1 MRFDFHGVTVD
12 VTSRDAE
19 ALRFLR
25 ANFSLQEV
33 AGAADGAGA
42 AGAAGAS
49 ADVGATAG
57 APCADVTIVVEP
69 ESAGHFDASPRGH
82 RRLFRTKDAVVTRRA
97 GAQLFET
104 AGRAAV
110 LYDFR
115 TERGV
120 VYGPDRDLALEK
132 CYLLITSRVGAL
144 CDRRG
149 LHRVHA
155 MGVAIDA
162 SALRASAPS
171 DAPPPPR
178 AHDWAALLCA
188 FPMGGGKTTLALDML
203 LRDTGGGG
211 ASDAPRARTAL
222 LSDDC
227 PLVDRAGRA
236 HPFAVRIGVNPGGE
250 PAEIP
255 DAMRLA
261 FPRSRHGP
269 KTLLDARTF
278 AERIS
283 PRARVRVFAYGR
295 RDTRTVPAA
304 HRRSRL
310 AGLRVLWS
318 AGVLGT
324 GLPEL
329 REYTVP
335 CSIGGAL
342 ELLRARVSR
351 LRAMLALARG
361 AAIYELA
368 LGTDRAANAALV
380 RGLLDA
386 EARA

>member
-1 MRFDFHGVTVD
+1 MRFDFHGVTVE
-12 VTSRDAE
+12 VASRDAE

-33 AGAADGAGA
+33 EDAA
-42 AGAAGAS
+42 AGE
-49 ADVGATAG
+49 
-57 APCADVTIVVEP
+57 PRADVTLVVEP
-69 ESAGHFDASPRGH
+69 ESAGRFDVAPRGH

-97 GAQLFET
+97 GAQLFES

-115 TERGV
+115 IERGV

-144 CDRRG
+144 LDRRG

-155 MGVAIDA
+155 MGVAVGD
-162 SALRASAPS
+162 
-171 DAPPPPR
+171 
-178 AHDWAALLCA
+178 AALLCA

-203 LRDTGGGG
+203 LRDAGVGG
-211 ASDAPRARTAL
+211 ASDATRPRTAL

-227 PLVDRAGRA
+227 PLVDFAGCA

-269 KTLLDARTF
+269 KTLLDARYF
-278 AERIS
+278 ADRIA
-283 PRARVRVFAYGR
+283 PRSRVRVFAYGR
-295 RDTRTVPAA
+295 RADRAAPVA

-318 AGVLGT
+318 AGVLGA

-329 REYTVP
+329 LEYTVP

-342 ELLRARVSR
+342 ELVRVRLSR

-361 AAIYELA
+361 AAIYELV
-368 LGTDRAANAALV
+368 LGTDRTANAALV